1 MCGIA
6 IDGKWAAELKRS
18 AMSLGTRILK
28 LQDEERRKIGRES
41 DDSLG
46 QYLAALKMNLI
57 ALKETSAAC
66 EEARG
71 SAECIS
77 DCVTLVGQCLQE
89 TRTLSHLLHPP
100 LLDEVGFVSAAK
112 WFVEGFATRSGLLVR
127 CDIPFDL
134 PRFGNNSEFCLFRVL
149 QETLTNA
156 HAHSG
161 CRALNIGVQ
170 FDSAKVILTV
180 EDDGTG
186 IPPDRLTLIQEG
198 TGPLGIGL
206 SGMKERICDLG
217 GHMYVYSGEHGTT
230 VRAVVPIP
238 FRATA
243 AEAQHARPRGVA
255 A

>member
-1 MCGIA
+1 MRLPVQSLIGIPQNEPNILLMSSILAHFQVADVGLTQSAIKESVNTDAEFDVFHRVVWPDDSIHWFLLKGGRLRQGPDTVVCGIA

-28 LQDEERRKIGRES
+28 LQDEERRKIGRELH
-41 DDSLG
+41 DSLG

-134 PRFGNNSEFCLFRVL
+134 PRFGNNSELCLFRVL
-149 QETLTNA
+149 QETSPMHT
-156 HAHSG
+156 HTQ
-161 CRALNIGVQ
+161 V
-170 FDSAKVILTV
+170 
-180 EDDGTG
+180 
-186 IPPDRLTLIQEG
+186 
-198 TGPLGIGL
+198 
-206 SGMKERICDLG
+206 
-217 GHMYVYSGEHGTT
+217 
-230 VRAVVPIP
+230 AVP
-238 FRATA
+238 
-243 AEAQHARPRGVA
+243 
-255 A
+255 